1 MRDRTLIGRAKRMR
15 REATEPERL
24 LWSRLRADQLL
35 GTKFRRQV
43 VIGPYIADFAC
54 RTPVM
59 LVVELDGETHATQQG
74 YDAERTR
81 FMESRGYHVL
91 RFANHDVM
99 ANMDGVLTA
108 IAEALPLSPLGE
120 RGET

>member
-1 MRDRTLIGRAKRMR
+1 LRNQTLIGRAKRMR
-15 REATEPERL
+15 REATAPERL

-35 GTKFRRQV
+35 GARFRRQV

-59 LVVELDGETHATQQG
+59 LVVELDGGTHATQEG

-81 FMESRGYHVL
+81 FLESRGYRVL
-91 RFANHDVM
+91 RFSNRDVM
-99 ANMDGVLTA
+99 SNTDGVLTA
-108 IAEALPLSPLGE
+108 IAEALPPLSF
-120 RGET
+120 RGEE